1 MPHTNPSG
9 QHVTLYNVIN
19 IVIVYNIGT
28 DQCTIGSVVSERDTS
43 NIKHAIVVK
52 TAEVFDDQGKRLA
65 RYLNMKQQ
73 WRDIVQNQKSDQ
85 DDYDTV
91 ESLLFMWGNGRTE
104 AELREIL
111 YTMDKDKAA
120 QVFD

>member
-1 MPHTNPSG
+1 M
-9 QHVTLYNVIN
+9 VTLYNVIN

-43 NIKHAIVVK
+43 NIKHAILVK
-52 TAEVFDDQGKRLA
+52 IAEVFEDQGKRLA

-73 WRDIVQNQKSDQ
+73 WRDIVQNQTPDQ
-85 DDYDTV
+85 DDYDIV
-91 ESLLFMWGNGRTE
+91 ESLLLMWGNGRTE
-104 AELREIL
+104 TELREIL
-111 YTMDKDKAA
+111 FTMDKDKAA